1 MFEAILFIITVIFFI
16 KFYKHC
22 LDNTKESD
30 EDIPHFLDE

>member
-1 MFEAILFIITVIFFI
+1 MFEVILFIITAIFFTKLI
-16 KFYKHC
+16 KHF